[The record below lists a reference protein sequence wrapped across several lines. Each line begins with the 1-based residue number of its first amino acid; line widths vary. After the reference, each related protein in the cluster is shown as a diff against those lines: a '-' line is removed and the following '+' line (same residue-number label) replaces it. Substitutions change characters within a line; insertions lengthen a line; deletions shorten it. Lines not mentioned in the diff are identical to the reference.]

1 MLAGDLNLGPGSS
14 VDRGMTIL
22 DSPRA
27 RWTLSIAIAA
37 VALLFAS
44 LYGSQASAG
53 EVAQA
58 SRAKTVKIAGFA
70 FKPGSLTVAKGT
82 TVTFSNSDKAPHTA
96 TRSGAFD
103 TGRIGPGASKSVK
116 LSRSGTFS
124 YKCSLHPTMR
134 GKIVVK

>member
-1 MLAGDLNLGPGSS
+1 
-14 VDRGMTIL
+14 MTIL

-37 VALLFAS
+37 VALLFAT

-58 SRAKTVKIAGFA
+58 SRAKKVSIANFA
-70 FKPGSLTVAKGT
+70 FKPGTLTVAKGT
-82 TVTFSNSDKAPHTA
+82 TVTFSNSDRAPHTA
-96 TRSGAFD
+96 TKRGSFD

-116 LSRSGTFS
+116 FSRAGTFS
-124 YKCSLHPTMR
+124 YLCAIHPTMR
-134 GKIVVK
+134 GKVVVK